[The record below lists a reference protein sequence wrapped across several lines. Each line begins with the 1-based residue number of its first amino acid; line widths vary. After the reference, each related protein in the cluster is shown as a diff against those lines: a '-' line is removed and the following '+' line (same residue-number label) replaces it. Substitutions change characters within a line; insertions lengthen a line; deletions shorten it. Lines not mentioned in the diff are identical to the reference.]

1 MLWSFVILGVG
12 FFAVPWSGAKYQLM
26 FDFRCTVNAVLN
38 LFKQYKKFTFVE
50 CLACQKVKTGSYI
63 LNCQKYIYDI
73 SFYEVFISFWDALDF
88 TFLKSTIIFNSST
101 GDDSWNDNFGI
112 IIFNSRTK
120 ENIIF
125 VNCDGSEIVAG
136 TFEVICQLKGFLFNC
151 SHRRILNFLIR
162 IDSRNGTEFIVR

>member
-1 MLWSFVILGVG
+1 MEPDCIVKKLGILNFCFQPSKMEVIL
-12 FFAVPWSGAKYQLM
+12 
-26 FDFRCTVNAVLN
+26 
-38 LFKQYKKFTFVE
+38 
-50 CLACQKVKTGSYI
+50 I
-63 LNCQKYIYDI
+63 
-73 SFYEVFISFWDALDF
+73 F

>member
-1 MLWSFVILGVG
+1 M
-12 FFAVPWSGAKYQLM
+12 
-26 FDFRCTVNAVLN
+26 DFLKIFLV
-38 LFKQYKKFTFVE
+38 
-50 CLACQKVKTGSYI
+50 
-63 LNCQKYIYDI
+63 
-73 SFYEVFISFWDALDF
+73 F

-101 GDDSWNDNFGI
+101 GDDSRDDNFGI

-125 VNCDGSEIVAG
+125 VNCDGSEIMAG

-151 SHRRILNFLIR
+151 SHRRILFLIR